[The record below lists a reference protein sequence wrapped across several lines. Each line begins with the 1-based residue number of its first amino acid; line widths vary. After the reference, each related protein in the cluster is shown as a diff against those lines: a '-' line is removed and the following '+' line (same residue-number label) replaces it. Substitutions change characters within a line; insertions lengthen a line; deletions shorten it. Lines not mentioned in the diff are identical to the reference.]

1 MFIFSPFKYQRLLL
15 VDSAGFPLFV
25 LSLLDANHAVRTIF
39 EISIQIND
47 LAIRKN
53 KLEIADGIEVAIFL
67 IGQKLFDDDLELLVR
82 REVRKRDR
90 IHLVDKASTEAVS
103 ERNIRAFFVDELNT
117 VDIRVSDRIVMSF
130 FLCPNRLL
138 SKKAI
143 TRQRVI
149 LAT

>member
-1 MFIFSPFKYQRLLL
+1 MPS
-15 VDSAGFPLFV
+15 
-25 LSLLDANHAVRTIF
+25 TIF

-90 IHLVDKASTEAVS
+90 IHLVDKANTKAVS
-103 ERNIRAFFVDELNT
+103 ERNIRALFIDELNT
-117 VDIRVSDRIVMSF
+117 VDIR
-130 FLCPNRLL
+130 
-138 SKKAI
+138 
-143 TRQRVI
+143 
-149 LAT
+149 